1 MKKNKG
7 ITLIAL
13 VITIIVML
21 ILVVVTIRIS
31 TKGGLFDYAGKA
43 ARETK
48 DAIADEKDIADG
60 KITIGGVKYNSIDE
74 YLAKYKTEPIPTTES
89 YVGYYAD
96 INDDGTVDGVIYAD
110 LAVGKSGQWSNEY
123 GAYSYDAVS
132 DLKDYYISQA
142 DYRDDF
148 GTKDVIAPI
157 SGTEGNDR
165 FYIMALDDFTKKTFY
180 WYYNAKG
187 KLDRAVAMD
196 YNDFGEGK
204 SNTISMLNDWNNN
217 TDIYG
222 AQYGSPYMS
231 DLWGAIQNS
240 ENYDIVESANDSGKW
255 FVPSKAEWN
264 AFGDYLYTNLGVTTD
279 NYEEYGL
286 RNFYWSSSQRSA
298 DEAYFAGV
306 GPGWVR
312 PKRYFVG
319 GCMGVGDV
327 NYDFCVRLSATF

>member
-110 LAVGKSGQWSNEY
+110 LAFDAWASSNDWDVLYKASSNLKNYAISTKTYPGQ
-123 GAYSYDAVS
+123 
-132 DLKDYYISQA
+132 
-142 DYRDDF
+142 
-148 GTKDVIAPI
+148 TI
-157 SGTEGNDR
+157 SGVYTAKGFGEKSVLVPNGEIGNDR
-165 FYIMALDDFTKKTFY
+165 FYVMAFEDLTDGANSDFY
-180 WYYNAKG
+180 WYSDARVNKMSDWHTATSTEFGTGKANTLKMIEYWNA
-187 KLDRAVAMD
+187 
-196 YNDFGEGK
+196 E
-204 SNTISMLNDWNNN
+204 TP
-217 TDIYG
+217 YG
-222 AQYGSPYMS
+222 TQDSR
-231 DLWGAIQNS
+231 DLWGVIQVS
-240 ENYDIVESANDSGKW
+240 ENYKLVKSVNDSKKW
-255 FVPSKAEWN
+255 FVPSEREWE
-264 AFGDYLYTNLGVTTD
+264 AFFKMFEGWSNDFTDLYDLSPC
-279 NYEEYGL
+279 
-286 RNFYWSSSQRSA
+286 YWTSSQDGTA
-298 DEAYFAGV
+298 VAYRVYFTDPR
-306 GPGWVR
+306 GPYCNFTWVDDQA
-312 PKRYFVG
+312 
-319 GCMGVGDV
+319 CI
-327 NYDFCVRLSATF
+327 RLSATF

>member
-110 LAVGKSGQWSNEY
+110 LAFDANGTWSSRNSSTFSYKASSNLKNYTISTKTYEGQTTAGTYTAKGFGEKSVLVPNGE
-123 GAYSYDAVS
+123 
-132 DLKDYYISQA
+132 I
-142 DYRDDF
+142 
-148 GTKDVIAPI
+148 
-157 SGTEGNDR
+157 GNDR
-165 FYIMALDDFTKKTFY
+165 FYVMALENFTDGTNTTFN
-180 WYYNAKG
+180 WYYNAYGNMSDYATATSTAFGTG
-187 KLDRAVAMD
+187 KA
-196 YNDFGEGK
+196 
-204 SNTISMLNDWNNN
+204 NTLKMIEYWNAETPYGTQN
-217 TDIYG
+217 TR
-222 AQYGSPYMS
+222 
-231 DLWGAIQNS
+231 DLWGVIQNS
-240 ENYDIVESANDSGKW
+240 ENYDIVESVNDSKKW
-255 FVPSKAEWN
+255 FVPSKDEWS
-264 AFGDYLYTNLGVTTD
+264 AFGSNLGITSD
-279 NYEEYGL
+279 DYNSKYGL
-286 RNFYWSSSQRSA
+286 YYGYWSSSQNYTITA
-298 DEAYFAGV
+298 WLAF
-306 GPGWVR
+306 
-312 PKRYFVG
+312 FVSG
-319 GCMGVGDV
+319 YLNNIIV
-327 NYDFCVRLSATF
+327 NSNDYVRLSATF

>member
-110 LAVGKSGQWSNEY
+110 LAFDANGTWSSTNSSTFSYKASSNLKNYTISTKTYEGQTTAGTFTAKGFGEKSVLVPNGE
-123 GAYSYDAVS
+123 
-132 DLKDYYISQA
+132 
-142 DYRDDF
+142 
-148 GTKDVIAPI
+148 T
-157 SGTEGNDR
+157 GNDR
-165 FYIMALDDFTKKTFY
+165 FYVMALEDFTDGTYTNFY
-180 WYYNAKG
+180 WYDNARGNMSDDSIATSIRFGTG
-187 KLDRAVAMD
+187 KANTLKMIEYWNAETP
-196 YNDFGEGK
+196 YGK
-204 SNTISMLNDWNNN
+204 QNTR
-217 TDIYG
+217 
-222 AQYGSPYMS
+222 
-231 DLWGAIQNS
+231 DLWGVIQNS
-240 ENYDIVESANDSGKW
+240 ENYDIVESVNDSKKW
-255 FVPSKAEWN
+255 FVPSKDEWS
-264 AFGDYLYTNLGVTTD
+264 AFGSNLGITLHD
-279 NYEEYGL
+279 YNSKYGL
-286 RNFYWSSSQRSA
+286 SDYCWSSSQA
-298 DEAYFAGV
+298 NAGGAWGAYFDIGYMSSIRV
-306 GPGWVR
+306 DNSC
-312 PKRYFVG
+312 Y
-319 GCMGVGDV
+319 
-327 NYDFCVRLSATF
+327 VRLSATF

>member
-110 LAVGKSGQWSNEY
+110 LAFDANGTWPSAFSCTFSYKASSNLKNYTISTKTYEGQTTAGTYAARGFGEKSVLVPNGE
-123 GAYSYDAVS
+123 
-132 DLKDYYISQA
+132 I
-142 DYRDDF
+142 
-148 GTKDVIAPI
+148 
-157 SGTEGNDR
+157 GNDR
-165 FYIMALDDFTKKTFY
+165 FYVMALENFTDGKNTTFY
-180 WYYNAKG
+180 WYDSAHGKMSDCDFATSRAFGTGKANTLKMIEYWNAETPYG
-187 KLDRAVAMD
+187 KQ
-196 YNDFGEGK
+196 
-204 SNTISMLNDWNNN
+204 NTR
-217 TDIYG
+217 
-222 AQYGSPYMS
+222 
-231 DLWGAIQNS
+231 DLWGVIQNS
-240 ENYDIVESANDSGKW
+240 ENYDIVESVSDSKKW
-255 FVPSKAEWN
+255 FVPSKGEWS
-264 AFGDYLYTNLGVTTD
+264 AFGSNLGLTS
-279 NYEEYGL
+279 YGSYSRYGL
-286 RNFYWSSSQRSA
+286 SIDCLSSSQYTINSVWRA
-298 DEAYFAGV
+298 DFVDCYMKI
-306 GPGWVR
+306 VR
-312 PKRYFVG
+312 VDDWQPRCSFEH
-319 GCMGVGDV
+319 
-327 NYDFCVRLSATF
+327 DFLIL

>member
-48 DAIADEKDIADG
+48 DAIADETDIANG

-165 FYIMALDDFTKKTFY
+165 FYIMALDNFTKETFY

-222 AQYGSPYMS
+222 AQYGSQYRS

-286 RNFYWSSSQRSA
+286 RNFYWPSSQESA
-298 DEAYFAGV
+298 DKAYFAGV

-312 PKRYFVG
+312 PNAYFRG
-319 GCMGVGDV
+319 GCMGVGAV
-327 NYDFCVRLSATF
+327 NYYGSVRLSATF

>member
-110 LAVGKSGQWSNEY
+110 LAFDANGTWSSTNSSTFSYKASSNLKNYTISTKTYEGQTTAGTYTAKGFGEKSVLVPNGE
-123 GAYSYDAVS
+123 
-132 DLKDYYISQA
+132 I
-142 DYRDDF
+142 
-148 GTKDVIAPI
+148 
-157 SGTEGNDR
+157 GNDR
-165 FYIMALDDFTKKTFY
+165 FYVMALENFTDGTNTAFY
-180 WYYNAKG
+180 WYYNAYG
-187 KLDRAVAMD
+187 KMRD
-196 YNDFGEGK
+196 YDTATSTAFGTGK
-204 SNTISMLNDWNNN
+204 ANTLKMIEYWNAETPYGTQN
-217 TDIYG
+217 TR
-222 AQYGSPYMS
+222 
-231 DLWGAIQNS
+231 DLWGVIQKS
-240 ENYDIVESANDSGKW
+240 ENYDIVESVNDSKKW
-255 FVPSKAEWN
+255 FVPSKDEWS
-264 AFGDYLYTNLGVTTD
+264 AFGSNLGRPSD
-279 NYEEYGL
+279 DYDSKYGL
-286 RNFYWSSSQRSA
+286 SNYYWSSSH
-298 DEAYFAGV
+298 YNTHFAWGASFIDGYMYGIRV
-306 GPGWVR
+306 
-312 PKRYFVG
+312 
-319 GCMGVGDV
+319 DS
-327 NYDFCVRLSATF
+327 NDCVRLSATF

>member
-110 LAVGKSGQWSNEY
+110 LAFDANGTWSSMDSSTFSYKASSNLKNYAISTKTYAGQTTAGIYTAKGFGEKSVLVPNGE
-123 GAYSYDAVS
+123 
-132 DLKDYYISQA
+132 I
-142 DYRDDF
+142 
-148 GTKDVIAPI
+148 
-157 SGTEGNDR
+157 GNDR
-165 FYIMALDDFTKKTFY
+165 FYVMALEDFTDGTNTTFY
-180 WYYNAKG
+180 WYYNAYGNMSDYATATSTAFGTG
-187 KLDRAVAMD
+187 KA
-196 YNDFGEGK
+196 
-204 SNTISMLNDWNNN
+204 NTLKMIEYWNAETPYGTQN
-217 TDIYG
+217 TR
-222 AQYGSPYMS
+222 
-231 DLWGAIQNS
+231 DLWGVIQNS
-240 ENYDIVESANDSGKW
+240 ENYDIVESVNDSKKW
-255 FVPSKAEWN
+255 FVPSKDEWS
-264 AFGDYLYTNLGVTTD
+264 AFGSNLGITSD
-279 NYEEYGL
+279 DYYSKYGL
-286 RNFYWSSSQRSA
+286 RNYYWSSSHYDTHFVWAA
-298 DEAYFAGV
+298 DLT
-306 GPGWVR
+306 R
-312 PKRYFVG
+312 
-319 GCMGVGDV
+319 GCMDYLRVDH
-327 NYDFCVRLSATF
+327 DHCFRLSATF

>member
-110 LAVGKSGQWSNEY
+110 LAFDANGTWSSTNSSTFSYKASSNLKNYTISTKTYEGQTTAGTYTAKGFGEKSVLVPNGE
-123 GAYSYDAVS
+123 
-132 DLKDYYISQA
+132 I
-142 DYRDDF
+142 
-148 GTKDVIAPI
+148 
-157 SGTEGNDR
+157 GNDR
-165 FYIMALDDFTKKTFY
+165 FYVMALENFTDGKNTTFY
-180 WYYNAKG
+180 WYDSAHGKMSDCDFATSRAFGTGKANTLKMIEYWNAETPYG
-187 KLDRAVAMD
+187 TQ
-196 YNDFGEGK
+196 
-204 SNTISMLNDWNNN
+204 NT
-217 TDIYG
+217 G
-222 AQYGSPYMS
+222 
-231 DLWGAIQNS
+231 DLWGVIQNS
-240 ENYDIVESANDSGKW
+240 ENYDIVESVSDSKKW
-255 FVPSKAEWN
+255 FVPSKGEWS
-264 AFGDYLYTNLGVTTD
+264 AFGSNLGLTS
-279 NYEEYGL
+279 YGSGWRYGL
-286 RNFYWSSSQRSA
+286 GIDCLSSSQYTINSVWRA
-298 DEAYFAGV
+298 DFVDCYMKI
-306 GPGWVR
+306 VR
-312 PKRYFVG
+312 VDDWQPRCSFEH
-319 GCMGVGDV
+319 
-327 NYDFCVRLSATF
+327 DFLIL

>member
-110 LAVGKSGQWSNEY
+110 LAFDANGTWSSKNGSTFSYKASSNLKNYTISTKTYEGQTTAGTYTAKGFGEKSVLVPNGE
-123 GAYSYDAVS
+123 
-132 DLKDYYISQA
+132 
-142 DYRDDF
+142 
-148 GTKDVIAPI
+148 T
-157 SGTEGNDR
+157 GNDR
-165 FYIMALDDFTKKTFY
+165 FYVMALENFTDGTNTTFY
-180 WYYNAKG
+180 WYYNAYG
-187 KLDRAVAMD
+187 KMRD
-196 YNDFGEGK
+196 YDTATSTAFGTGK
-204 SNTISMLNDWNNN
+204 ANTLKMIEYWNAETPYGKQN
-217 TDIYG
+217 TR
-222 AQYGSPYMS
+222 
-231 DLWGAIQNS
+231 DLWGVIQNS
-240 ENYDIVESANDSGKW
+240 ENYDIVESVNDSKKW
-255 FVPSKAEWN
+255 FVPSKDEWS
-264 AFGDYLYTNLGVTTD
+264 AFGSNLGITSD
-279 NYEEYGL
+279 DYYSKWGLNNY
-286 RNFYWSSSQRSA
+286 YWSSSHYNTHFAWSA
-298 DEAYFAGV
+298 A
-306 GPGWVR
+306 
-312 PKRYFVG
+312 FVSG
-319 GCMGVGDV
+319 YMWGIRV
-327 NYDFCVRLSATF
+327 DFDDRVRLSATF

>member
-110 LAVGKSGQWSNEY
+110 LAFDANGTWSSTNSSTFSYKASSNLKNYTISTKTYEGQTTAGTYTAKGFGEKSVLVPNGE
-123 GAYSYDAVS
+123 
-132 DLKDYYISQA
+132 
-142 DYRDDF
+142 
-148 GTKDVIAPI
+148 T
-157 SGTEGNDR
+157 GNDR
-165 FYIMALDDFTKKTFY
+165 FYVMALENFTDGTNTTFY
-180 WYYNAKG
+180 WYYNAHGNMSDYATATSTAFGTG
-187 KLDRAVAMD
+187 KANTLKMIEYWNAETP
-196 YNDFGEGK
+196 YGK
-204 SNTISMLNDWNNN
+204 QNTR
-217 TDIYG
+217 
-222 AQYGSPYMS
+222 
-231 DLWGAIQNS
+231 DLWGVIQNS
-240 ENYDIVESANDSGKW
+240 ENYDIVESVSDSKKW
-255 FVPSKAEWN
+255 FVPSKGEWS
-264 AFGDYLYTNLGVTTD
+264 AFGSNLGLTS
-279 NYEEYGL
+279 YGSGWRYGL
-286 RNFYWSSSQRSA
+286 GIDCLSSSQYTINSVWRA
-298 DEAYFAGV
+298 DFVDCYMKI
-306 GPGWVR
+306 VR
-312 PKRYFVG
+312 VDDWQPRCSFEH
-319 GCMGVGDV
+319 
-327 NYDFCVRLSATF
+327 DFLIL

>member
-110 LAVGKSGQWSNEY
+110 LAFDANGTWSSKNSSTFSYKASSNLKNYTISTKTYEGQTTAGTYTAKGFGEKSVLVPNGE
-123 GAYSYDAVS
+123 
-132 DLKDYYISQA
+132 
-142 DYRDDF
+142 
-148 GTKDVIAPI
+148 T
-157 SGTEGNDR
+157 GNDR
-165 FYIMALDDFTKKTFY
+165 FYVMALENFTDGADSAFY
-180 WYYNAKG
+180 WYRNAYGTMRDYDTATSTAFGTG
-187 KLDRAVAMD
+187 KA
-196 YNDFGEGK
+196 
-204 SNTISMLNDWNNN
+204 NTIKMIEYWNAETPYGTKN
-217 TDIYG
+217 TR
-222 AQYGSPYMS
+222 
-231 DLWGAIQNS
+231 DLWGVIQNS
-240 ENYDIVESANDSGKW
+240 ENYDIVESVNDSKKW
-255 FVPSKAEWN
+255 FVPSKEEWS
-264 AFGDYLYTNLGVTTD
+264 AFGSNLGITSD
-279 NYEEYGL
+279 DYYLEFGLSNY
-286 RNFYWSSSQRSA
+286 YWSSSHYNTHFVWCA
-298 DEAYFAGV
+298 DLTRGST
-306 GPGWVR
+306 
-312 PKRYFVG
+312 
-319 GCMGVGDV
+319 
-327 NYDFCVRLSATF
+327 NYSRVDHDHCVRLSATF